1 MGKFGRFCHNLRDV
15 VRQMWPL
22 NCFFLC
28 VRSPPSCKLFSSSFS
43 ALVYENVWPPFSS
56 RRRELKQ
63 KLSNFVES
71 GILSGRQIGHRHV
84 MMSAASD
91 SPICSSRSNV
101 SKLSSSRHDE
111 EKKLE
116 KSLYHTVI
124 ITHLLIVLCSSG
136 ESSIL
141 LVN

>member
-1 MGKFGRFCHNLRDV
+1 MSKK
-15 VRQMWPL
+15 L
-22 NCFFLC
+22 NEIFATFK
-28 VRSPPSCKLFSSSFS
+28 PSATTSFSSSFS
-43 ALVYENVWPPFSS
+43 ALVNENVWPPFSF

-63 KLSNFVES
+63 KLSNFVKS
-71 GILSGRQIGHRHV
+71 GVLSGRQIGHRHV

-124 ITHLLIVLCSSG
+124 ISQLLNVLCSSD

-141 LVN
+141 LVK